1 MPRVVIKQCQ
11 SFSSACSKYFDML
24 AVAEKHHVVCG
35 VGHQQASTASSYRQK
50 CHSSSFFLHTVDWAT
65 PPLWG
70 NIFLT
75 ISTVMLT
82 STRAC
87 QHDILL
93 GDKEEMPYRMT
104 DCQAWRQ
111 RNKMTNGKKEREKAS
126 TAQLHLPFIE
136 AVMNLLTS
144 HSEYFKE
151 AILDFWCTDLFA
163 N

>member
-24 AVAEKHHVVCG
+24 AVTEKHHVVCG
-35 VGHQQASTASSYRQK
+35 VGHQQASTVSSYRQK

-93 GDKEEMPYRMT
+93 GDKEGMPYRMT

-111 RNKMTNGKKEREKAS
+111 RNKMTNGGKEREKAS

-136 AVMNLLTS
+136 S
-144 HSEYFKE
+144 SDE
-151 AILDFWCTDLFA
+151 APNKPQWIF
-163 N
+163 